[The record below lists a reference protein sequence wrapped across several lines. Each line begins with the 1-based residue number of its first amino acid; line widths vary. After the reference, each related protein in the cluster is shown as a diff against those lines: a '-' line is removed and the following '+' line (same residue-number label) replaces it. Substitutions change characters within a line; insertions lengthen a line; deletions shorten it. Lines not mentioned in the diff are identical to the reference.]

1 MILPIVLNIA
11 SLTSDHGT
19 TQFNSYLSSFKMI
32 ENMVRTGTNV
42 QLLSVH
48 GSCSTAC
55 ESSVSVAAPTNNDH
69 SAESYS
75 TTSESSVSVAAP
87 TNNDHSA
94 ESYSTTSESSISV
107 AAPSD
112 ENVSAE
118 SFTKL
123 KFKSKVISRGRP
135 KLPARQLC
143 SFNRT
148 VADRQSVENPP
159 EKRKRKKT
167 LANETKGPTTR
178 KKEAFL

>member
-1 MILPIVLNIA
+1 MDKQTPSMVLCCNYTEILSA
-11 SLTSDHGT
+11 
-19 TQFNSYLSSFKMI
+19 
-32 ENMVRTGTNV
+32 TNV

-94 ESYSTTSESSISV
+94 ESYSTTSESSVSV

-167 LANETKGPTTR
+167 PANETKGPTTR
-178 KKEAFL
+178 KKKRS